1 MEAVILA
8 AGAGTRMR
16 PLSLTRPKVLLPVAG
31 EPLIHHVLTSA
42 VAAGATRVHLI
53 VHHGAGQIRNAVG
66 KAHQGVDVVYHEQGE
81 ARGTGHA
88 VSVLDPAPREPF
100 LLLSADTL
108 VAPDDLKRLAKKADE
123 HAVIV
128 GAHEAKDPRP
138 YGALETQGDRLVQIH
153 EKSDDPPSSLV
164 NTGTYLLPP
173 DIKKTIAR
181 LPASKRGEIE
191 LTDAINER
199 AAKDAVHV
207 ERLETWVDVG
217 RPWDLLR
224 ANQEILENR
233 REDTEYW
240 TREGTVEE
248 GARLVGP
255 VRVEKDAVVRTGC
268 VIEGPAVIQA
278 HARVGP
284 LAYIRAHSV
293 IGRSCH
299 VGAHTEVK
307 NSILFDDANA
317 PHLNY
322 VGDSILGVGV
332 NLGAGTVIANLR
344 HDKADIRVNV
354 GGEKVDSGRHK
365 LGAIL
370 GDRVKTGVNVS
381 LDCGTTI
388 GPGAL
393 LAPGQAFRNELA
405 GDRIHYGHGKTGP
418 KKR

>member
-1 MEAVILA
+1 MEAVVLA
-8 AGAGTRMR
+8 AGAGTRMH

-31 EPLIHHVLTSA
+31 QPLIHHVLANA
-42 VAAGATRVHLI
+42 VSAGATRLHLV
-53 VHHGAGQIRNAVG
+53 VHHGAGQIRNAIG
-66 KAHQGVDVVYHEQGE
+66 KTHQGVDVVYHEQGE

-88 VSVLDPAPREPF
+88 VAALDPAPREPF

-108 VAPDDLKRLAKKADE
+108 VSPDDLKRLAQGAGE
-123 HAVIV
+123 NEIIV
-128 GAHEAKDPRP
+128 GAHEAADPRP
-138 YGALETQGDRLVQIH
+138 YGTLEMQDERLVQIH
-153 EKSDDPPSSLV
+153 EKTDDPPGPLV

-173 DIKKTIAR
+173 DIHKTVAR
-181 LPASKRGEIE
+181 LSPSKRGEIE

-199 AAKDAVHV
+199 AATRGVHV
-207 ERLETWVDVG
+207 ERLETWIDVG
-217 RPWDLLR
+217 RPWDLLT
-224 ANQEILENR
+224 ANEAILESR
-233 REDTEYW
+233 REESAYW
-240 TREGTVEE
+240 KQEGSVED
-248 GARLVGP
+248 GVRLVGP
-255 VRVEKDAVVRTGC
+255 VRIEADAIVRTGS
-268 VIEGPAVIQA
+268 VIEGPAVIQS
-278 HARVGP
+278 HARIGP

-293 IGRSCH
+293 IGRGCH

-322 VGDSILGVGV
+322 VGDSILGSGV

-393 LAPGQAFRNELA
+393 LAPGQAFRSELA

-418 KKR
+418 RKR